1 MRSVVP
7 VWILTVLAVVAVGL
21 FIAPGQFLVFMPV
34 VLGLALLVTFGIQLL
49 VRERKGFVNRV
60 SASLA
65 GAVVI
70 LAVATVVLG
79 PLAFAAGAKL

>member
-7 VWILTVLAVVAVGL
+7 VWVLTTLAVVAVGV
-21 FIAPGQFLVFMPV
+21 FVSPVSFLVFMPV
-34 VLGLALLVTFGIQLL
+34 VLGLALLVTFGIQL
-49 VRERKGFVNRV
+49 VVPERKGFVNRV
-60 SASLA
+60 SASVG

-70 LAVATVVLG
+70 LGLASLVLG